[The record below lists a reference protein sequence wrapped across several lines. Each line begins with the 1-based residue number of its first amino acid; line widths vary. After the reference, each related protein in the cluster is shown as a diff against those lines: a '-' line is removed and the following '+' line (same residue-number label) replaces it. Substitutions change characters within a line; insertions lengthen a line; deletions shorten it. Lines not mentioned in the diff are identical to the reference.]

1 MKSNVD
7 AFLDAL
13 REVDEGQ
20 FLQEI
25 ADKHAESVRVCRGRN
40 KKTGIQISMGLKPNQ
55 YGQVELVGRVE
66 IALPKSESFGAIF
79 YTTEDGRLQRRD
91 PRQPELPG
99 IEEEDEPRERG
110 ARMRKAMA
118 AAAEKVVPIASA

>member
-91 PRQPELPG
+91 PRQPE
-99 IEEEDEPRERG
+99 EEDEPRERG